1 MAGMNEW
8 SSLTEFRLFDDLA
21 GHDSRM
27 FNDPWVQN
35 LYDAAL
41 FDYDVSR
48 PDRVAILE
56 TLRDYMWDNY
66 GVDFDDAFDWEGFR
80 EAYDST
86 QA

>member
-8 SSLTEFRLFDDLA
+8 SSLTEFELFNDLA

-41 FDYDVSR
+41 FDYDVSKS
-48 PDRVAILE
+48 DRGAILY
-56 TLRDYMWDNY
+56 TLREYMADNY

-80 EAYDST
+80 TSYD